1 MIKKISEHIRRWF
14 KPISAAP
21 YTHTSGSASPK
32 ITFSAGPATI
42 LPCEYEPSD
51 DFLFAV
57 SPDFDSARY
66 ALASQMSDMSRSFRR
81 LDQILTSDLSIESR
95 SAPCKRAY
103 DTPPSDPFLFEGEA
117 CPIQSRQDTLVE
129 PVCDFLF
136 AERDHAPD
144 IVSIQQAA

>member
-1 MIKKISEHIRRWF
+1 
-14 KPISAAP
+14 
-21 YTHTSGSASPK
+21 
-32 ITFSAGPATI
+32 
-42 LPCEYEPSD
+42 
-51 DFLFAV
+51 
-57 SPDFDSARY
+57 
-66 ALASQMSDMSRSFRR
+66 MSDMSRSFRR